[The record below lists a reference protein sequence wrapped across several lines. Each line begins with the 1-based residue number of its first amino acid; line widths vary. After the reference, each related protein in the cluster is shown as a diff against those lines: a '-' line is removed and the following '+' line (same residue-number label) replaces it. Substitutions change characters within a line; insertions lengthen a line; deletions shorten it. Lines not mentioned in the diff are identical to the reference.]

1 MTQLC
6 TSQLE
11 YCWLWPFFVIRWLK
25 LSISGFLTLPK
36 KTMSRLNLII
46 KMTCASRNRNSWK
59 ERKLTES
66 CLNSWPVCEGAGK
79 LWLLPWWGDL
89 KPSGRWKA
97 LLLSVS
103 DSPQSVAGDF
113 GMFKEESRNTLSFLM
128 DVCTCR
134 DAVSKC
140 LEQEPARLLPLRAQ
154 LGVTALAGF
163 LDCLCGFC

>member
-25 LSISGFLTLPK
+25 FSISGFLTLPK

-79 LWLLPWWGDL
+79 LWLLPWWGIWSHLGDE
-89 KPSGRWKA
+89 K
-97 LLLSVS
+97 LSS
-103 DSPQSVAGDF
+103 SQSVTALSQWLG
-113 GMFKEESRNTLSFLM
+113 TLGCLRRRAETPWAFWWM
-128 DVCTCR
+128 CTCR